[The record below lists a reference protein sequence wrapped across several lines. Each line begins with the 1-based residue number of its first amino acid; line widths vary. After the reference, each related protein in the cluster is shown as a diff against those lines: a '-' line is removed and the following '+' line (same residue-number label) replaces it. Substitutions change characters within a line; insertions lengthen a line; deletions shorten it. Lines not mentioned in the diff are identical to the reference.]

1 MKWILLLFAIWNL
14 AGAFLR
20 TCRILLERFALT
32 RRLYPNRDLRPL
44 DGIGDLDISPAAKER
59 YRAVARELSRRA
71 AMPVP
76 ELFCSPKSA
85 ILAATR
91 GWRRH
96 DAGSCAAGRRSS
108 TVRPIREPTRLR
120 PTPMRS
126 SSS

>member
-91 GWRRH
+91 
-96 DAGSCAAGRRSS
+96 S
-108 TVRPIREPTRLR
+108 RPPCR
-120 PTPMRS
+120 PTARFSRASCTASCS
-126 SSS
+126 SRLGG